1 MNGSI
6 FRGVDFTGT
15 DWGERNKDIA
25 ARLGITP
32 GLVAAARR
40 HFGMVLTPRIDWS
53 DVDFSRPSKEIA
65 AEKGCSVT
73 AVNIARRSAG
83 MAASRL
89 DWSEL
94 DWSMDNV
101 AIARELGCT
110 PSAVLAARLRITGK
124 HSQAVGGRPSLPDAA
139 ERVRDRAGRAVNV
152 LLSPELFA
160 CVEAEAKRTGKT
172 KPEVIREAV
181 REKFSR
187 S

>member
-15 DWGERNKDIA
+15 DWGEKNKDIA
-25 ARLGITP
+25 ARFGITP
-32 GLVAAARR
+32 DLVAAARR
-40 HFGMVLTPRIDWS
+40 HFGMVIAPRIDWN

-89 DWSEL
+89 DWSDV
-94 DWSMDNV
+94 DWSLDN
-101 AIARELGCT
+101 ASIAEVMGCT
-110 PSAVLAARLRITGK
+110 TSAVWAARLRITGK
-124 HSQAVGGRPSLPDAA
+124 RSQAVGGRPSLPDAA
-139 ERVRDRAGRAVNV
+139 ERVRERAGRSVNV

-160 CVEAEAKRTGKT
+160 HVEAEAMRTGKT
-172 KPEVIREAV
+172 KPEVIREAL
-181 REKFSR
+181 REKLSR
-187 S
+187 N

>member
-1 MNGSI
+1 MNGNI

-15 DWGERNKDIA
+15 DWGEPNKNIA
-25 ARLGITP
+25 SRLGVEP

-40 HFGMVLTPRIDWS
+40 HFGMVITPRIDWS

-89 DWSEL
+89 EWSEVDWSK
-94 DWSMDNV
+94 DNSS
-101 AIARELGCT
+101 IARELGCT
-110 PSAVLAARLRITGK
+110 PSAVLAARRRITGK
-124 HSQAVGGRPSLPDAA
+124 RSLASGGRHALPDAA
-139 ERVRDRAGRAVNV
+139 ERARERAGRAVNV

-160 CVEAEAKRTGKT
+160 YVEAEAARTGKT
-172 KPEVIREAV
+172 RAAVVREAV
-181 REKFSR
+181 REKLSR